1 MKNRNRLLYA
11 LVLLPTLLLTSC
23 YKDFDKVRVK
33 PFKPDLVVPL
43 AKADNITFADMLVK
57 EVDLKYLDS
66 ISYKDEGRI
75 GLRYDTFTYNNIA
88 LALSPSLEK
97 LIIKGGDVLKEGLIS
112 GNSSSLKVQKIV
124 FAEGAEI
131 SATKD
136 ITLSLEDGS
145 ELKLNA
151 TPCAPLRKGCTLKLP
166 INASNDCILT
176 FENKDQSVEAV
187 EVKIG
192 TLQGLGGVP
201 RTVTLDT
208 YAGLLWYSGE
218 LTDPRV
224 AVKITPEGW
233 TARVE
238 KLKYWVEGSSVKTR
252 VDGKEEEK
260 PLVGQDGE
268 NPLPFNES
276 GRSKFFD
283 YWEKGGAI
291 QEKEYL
297 FNRQIRMVTFSKE
310 WPLSYT
316 VGKLAVE
323 CKDQVVTL
331 HAGEGHGSLRAGV
344 ALKLPFTGR
353 FNALVRE
360 FKAEDKE
367 GIELP
372 DVNKLLQDSGSKG
385 GVKTKFT
392 ENDTVLL
399 HFYFKN
405 ATPMDIYLAARI
417 GENNKV
423 PKGEVGQKAS
433 VIEGLNSRI
442 DDEVLKGDALLTIGK
457 FDFFKAV
464 EGAGVRGDFGIAD
477 STKKKS
483 KVVTIG
489 IPYNDYET
497 ARTSTEGRQVRA
509 LLLFRSPNGDDGQP
523 IVVSPRLKDYVSIR
537 LGVEVK
543 PEVSIEL
550 MNKE

>member
-23 YKDFDKVRVK
+23 YKDFDKVRIK

-75 GLRYDTFTYNNIA
+75 GLRYDTSNYNLIA
-88 LALSPSLEK
+88 LMLSPSLEQ
-97 LIIKGGDVLKEGLIS
+97 LTIKDGNVSKEELIS

-124 FAEGAEI
+124 FAEGAAI
-131 SATKD
+131 KADKD
-136 ITLSLEDGS
+136 VTLSLEDGS
-145 ELKLNA
+145 QLRLNKVDF
-151 TPCAPLRKGCTLKLP
+151 CVPLGKGCTLKLP
-166 INASNDCILT
+166 IDASNNCILT
-176 FENKDQSVEAV
+176 FKDKNTSVEAV
-187 EVKIG
+187 EVKIETIQNIG
-192 TLQGLGGVP
+192 TTP
-201 RTVTLDT
+201 RTMTLDT

-218 LTDPRV
+218 LTDSRV
-224 AVKITPEGW
+224 AVKIETEGW
-233 TARVE
+233 TARVG

-268 NPLPFNES
+268 NPLPFNEK
-276 GRSKFFD
+276 GKNEFFA
-283 YWEKGGAI
+283 YWEKGAT
-291 QEKEYL
+291 QEEEY
-297 FNRQIRMVTFSKE
+297 FFDQTSMVNFSKE

-316 VGKLAVE
+316 VGNLAVE

-331 HAGEGHGSLRAGV
+331 RAGEGPGSLEAVV

-372 DVNKLLQDSGSKG
+372 DVNKLLQDSGGKG

-392 ENDTVLL
+392 GNDTVLL

-464 EGAGVRGDFGIAD
+464 EGADAGGKHGTATG
-477 STKKKS
+477 SKS

-523 IVVSPRLKDYVSIR
+523 IIVSPRLTDYVSIR

>member
-1 MKNRNRLLYA
+1 MTNRSRLLYA

-23 YKDFDKVRVK
+23 YKDFDKVRIK

-75 GLRYDTFTYNNIA
+75 GLRYDTSTFNKIA
-88 LALSPSLEK
+88 LMLSPSLEQ
-97 LIIKGGDVLKEGLIS
+97 LTIGDGKVSKEELIS
-112 GNSSSLKVQKIV
+112 DTRNSLEVQKIV
-124 FAEGAEI
+124 FAEGAAIKADKEV
-131 SATKD
+131 
-136 ITLSLEDGS
+136 TLSLEDGS
-145 ELKLNA
+145 ELRLNSVDF
-151 TPCAPLRKGCTLKLP
+151 CDPLGKGCTLKLP
-166 INASNDCILT
+166 IDAIDCILT
-176 FENKDQSVEAV
+176 FENKDKSVEAV
-187 EVKIG
+187 EVKIETIQNIG
-192 TLQGLGGVP
+192 TTP
-201 RTVTLDT
+201 RTMTLDT

-218 LTDPRV
+218 LTDSRV
-224 AVKITPEGW
+224 AVKIETEGW
-233 TARVE
+233 TARVG

-268 NPLPFNES
+268 NPLPFNEK
-276 GRSKFFD
+276 GKNEFFA
-283 YWEKGGAI
+283 YWEKGAT
-291 QEKEYL
+291 QEEEY
-297 FNRQIRMVTFSKE
+297 FFDQTSMVNFSKE

-316 VGKLAVE
+316 VGNLAVE

-331 HAGEGHGSLRAGV
+331 HAGEGHGSVEAHV

-372 DVNKLLQDSGSKG
+372 DVNKLLQDSGGKG

-392 ENDTVLL
+392 GNDTVLL

-464 EGAGVRGDFGIAD
+464 EGADASGEHGTATG
-477 STKKKS
+477 SKS
-483 KVVTIG
+483 KVATIA
-489 IPYNDYET
+489 IPYSEYEE
-497 ARTSTEGRQVRA
+497 ARKSAAGRQVRA

-523 IVVSPRLKDYVSIR
+523 IVVSPRLEDFVSIR

>member
-23 YKDFDKVRVK
+23 YKDFDKVRIK

-75 GLRYDTFTYNNIA
+75 GLRYDTSTFNKIA
-88 LALSPSLEK
+88 LMLSPSLNK
-97 LIIKGGDVLKEGLIS
+97 LTIGDGKVSKEELIS
-112 GNSSSLKVQKIV
+112 DTRNSLEVQKIV
-124 FAEGAEI
+124 FAEGAAIKADKEV
-131 SATKD
+131 
-136 ITLSLEDGS
+136 TLSLEDGS
-145 ELKLNA
+145 ELRLNNVDF
-151 TPCAPLRKGCTLKLP
+151 CDPLGKGCTLKLP
-166 INASNDCILT
+166 IDAIDCILT
-176 FENKDQSVEAV
+176 FENKDKSVEAV
-187 EVKIG
+187 EVKIETIQNIG
-192 TLQGLGGVP
+192 TTP
-201 RTVTLDT
+201 RTMTLDT

-218 LTDPRV
+218 LTDSRV
-224 AVKITPEGW
+224 AVKIETEGW
-233 TARVE
+233 TARVG

-268 NPLPFNES
+268 NPLPFNEK
-276 GRSKFFD
+276 GKNEFFA
-283 YWEKGGAI
+283 YWEKGAT
-291 QEKEYL
+291 QEEEY
-297 FNRQIRMVTFSKE
+297 FFDQTSMVNFSKE

-316 VGKLAVE
+316 VGNLAVE

-331 HAGEGHGSLRAGV
+331 RAGEGPGSLEAVV

-372 DVNKLLQDSGSKG
+372 DVNKLLQDSGGKG

-392 ENDTVLL
+392 GNDTVLL

-464 EGAGVRGDFGIAD
+464 EGADAGGKHGTATG
-477 STKKKS
+477 SKS

-523 IVVSPRLKDYVSIR
+523 IIVSPRLTDYVSIR

>member
-1 MKNRNRLLYA
+1 MTNRSRLLYA

-23 YKDFDKVRVK
+23 YKDFDKVRIK

-75 GLRYDTFTYNNIA
+75 GLRYDTSTFNKIA
-88 LALSPSLEK
+88 LMLSPSLEQ
-97 LIIKGGDVLKEGLIS
+97 LTIGDGKVSKEELIS
-112 GNSSSLKVQKIV
+112 DTRNSLEVQKIV
-124 FAEGAEI
+124 FAEGAAIKADKEV
-131 SATKD
+131 
-136 ITLSLEDGS
+136 TLSLEDGS
-145 ELKLNA
+145 ELRLNSVDF
-151 TPCAPLRKGCTLKLP
+151 CDPLGKGCTLKLP
-166 INASNDCILT
+166 IDAIDCILT
-176 FENKDQSVEAV
+176 FENKDKSVEAV
-187 EVKIG
+187 EVKIETIQNIG
-192 TLQGLGGVP
+192 TTP
-201 RTVTLDT
+201 RTMTLDT

-218 LTDPRV
+218 LTDSRV
-224 AVKITPEGW
+224 AVKIETEGW
-233 TARVE
+233 TARVG

-268 NPLPFNES
+268 NPLPFNEK
-276 GRSKFFD
+276 GKNEFFA
-283 YWEKGGAI
+283 YWEKGAT
-291 QEKEYL
+291 QEEEY
-297 FNRQIRMVTFSKE
+297 FFDQTSMVNFSKE

-316 VGKLAVE
+316 VGNLAVE

-331 HAGEGHGSLRAGV
+331 HAGEGPGSLEAHV

-372 DVNKLLQDSGSKG
+372 DVNKLLQDSRGKG

-392 ENDTVLL
+392 GNDTVLL

-464 EGAGVRGDFGIAD
+464 EGADAGGKHGTATG
-477 STKKKS
+477 SKS

-509 LLLFRSPNGDDGQP
+509 LLLFRSPNGENGKP
-523 IVVSPRLKDYVSIR
+523 IVVSPRLTDYVSIR

>member
-1 MKNRNRLLYA
+1 MTNRSRLLYA

-23 YKDFDKVRVK
+23 YKDFDKVRIK

-75 GLRYDTFTYNNIA
+75 GLRYDTSTFNKIA
-88 LALSPSLEK
+88 LMLSPSLNK
-97 LIIKGGDVLKEGLIS
+97 LTIGDGKVSKEELIS
-112 GNSSSLKVQKIV
+112 DTRNSLEVQKIV
-124 FAEGAEI
+124 FAEGAAIKADKEV
-131 SATKD
+131 
-136 ITLSLEDGS
+136 TLSLEDGS
-145 ELKLNA
+145 ELRLNSVDF
-151 TPCAPLRKGCTLKLP
+151 CDPLGKGCTLKLP
-166 INASNDCILT
+166 IDASNNCILT
-176 FENKDQSVEAV
+176 FKDKNTSVEAV
-187 EVKIG
+187 EVKIETIQNIG
-192 TLQGLGGVP
+192 TTP
-201 RTVTLDT
+201 RTMTLDT

-218 LTDPRV
+218 LTDSRV
-224 AVKITPEGW
+224 AVKIETEGW
-233 TARVE
+233 TARVG

-268 NPLPFNES
+268 NPLPFNEK
-276 GRSKFFD
+276 GKNEFFA
-283 YWEKGGAI
+283 YWEKGAT
-291 QEKEYL
+291 QEEEY
-297 FNRQIRMVTFSKE
+297 FFDQTSMVNFSKE

-316 VGKLAVE
+316 VGNLAVE

-331 HAGEGHGSLRAGV
+331 RAGEGPGSLEAVV

-372 DVNKLLQDSGSKG
+372 DVNKLLQDSGGKG

-392 ENDTVLL
+392 GNDTVLL

-464 EGAGVRGDFGIAD
+464 EGADAGGKHGTATG
-477 STKKKS
+477 SKS

-523 IVVSPRLKDYVSIR
+523 IIVSPRLTDYVSIR

>member
-112 GNSSSLKVQKIV
+112 DNSSSLKVQKIV

-297 FNRQIRMVTFSKE
+297 FNRQISMVTFSKE

-331 HAGEGHGSLRAGV
+331 HAGEGHGSLKAGV

-423 PKGEVGQKAS
+423 PKGEVAQKAS
-433 VIEGLNSRI
+433 VIEGLNSHI
-442 DDEVLKGDALLTIGK
+442 DDEVLKGGALLTIGK

-464 EGAGVRGDFGIAD
+464 EGADASGEHGTATG
-477 STKKKS
+477 SKS
-483 KVVTIG
+483 KVATIA
-489 IPYNDYET
+489 IPYSEYEE
-497 ARTSTEGRQVRA
+497 ARKSAAGRQVRA

-543 PEVSIEL
+543 PKVSIEL